1 MAPFSSGASTASVD
15 GMIGEK
21 KEEDEEE
28 FPVMKEEKRAKN
40 EEEERKGI
48 SDKRTD
54 NSKTV
59 TEEPV
64 GAARAADVK
73 MCNVIMDTEC
83 DEEEDGDRTRLH
95 IT

>member
-1 MAPFSSGASTASVD
+1 
-15 GMIGEK
+15 MIGEK
-21 KEEDEEE
+21 EEEEEE
-28 FPVMKEEKRAKN
+28 FPVKKEEKRAKN
-40 EEEERKGI
+40 EEEEGKGI
-48 SDKRTD
+48 NHKRTE
-54 NSKTV
+54 NSKAV